1 VYNEVRLFLGG
12 EAVVQLQSTQEAL
25 LPAYLASFDGL
36 CGDRRTRV
44 TLGETVKGIIGA
56 GSLVCQQIAASS
68 AILSV
73 AKEGGQRVS
82 RLARGESTKRSE
94 INAETLTAALR
105 EQGLEFL
112 SGTDAEELWLIADGS
127 ELRKPHAREM
137 PYLMQVLGLNK
148 KLVPGY
154 RTMNV
159 IGVVPLRRGILY
171 HRLFSSKE
179 EDFLSESLEVQ
190 WALETVSGALQEVK
204 ERMSVTWIL
213 DTGFDDV
220 AVWRTIWE
228 REEHVVCRLKHEERL
243 VEYRGQDGRWIKS
256 NVQGARQE
264 LQPMCNAWTEMVVRR
279 GRQRKAKR
287 QPVPVKISACP
298 VRLTYQTNVRREGP
312 GQEVQ
317 KELWLVEVRLS
328 GTNLDPWLLLTD
340 WPVTDADSALRI
352 FRMYRQRWS
361 VEDGF
366 RFIKDVLGWEDVQL
380 LDLEGIRTL
389 LALGCV
395 AAGFLY
401 ELGVTLEHEGVHLLA
416 RLGGWIPRKD
426 SKPGKIVLTRG
437 LRRLL
442 DMLVT
447 NAVLDRYRLAHGDLP
462 PQIAAFLQPS
472 PSGEL

>member
-1 VYNEVRLFLGG
+1 M
-12 EAVVQLQSTQEAL
+12 QLQSAQEAV
-25 LPAYLASFDGL
+25 LPAYLASFDRL
-36 CGDRRTRV
+36 SGDRRTQV

-68 AILSV
+68 AVLSA

-82 RLARGESTKRSE
+82 RLARGESTKRSP
-94 INAETLTAALR
+94 ISAETLTAVLR
-105 EQGLEFL
+105 ERGIKQL
-112 SGTDAEELWLIADGS
+112 SETDVDELWLIADGS
-127 ELRKPHAREM
+127 ELRKPYAREM
-137 PYLMQVLGLNK
+137 PYLMQVLDLK
-148 KLVPGY
+148 KKKVPGY

-159 IGVVPLRRGILY
+159 IGVVPSRRWILY

-179 EDFLSESLEVQ
+179 EDFLSESLEAE
-190 WALETVSGALQEVK
+190 WALQTVSQTLQEVK
-204 ERMSVTWIL
+204 ERMSITWIL
-213 DTGFDDV
+213 DTGFDNV

-228 REEHVVCRLKHEERL
+228 QEEHVVCRLKHKERL
-243 VEYRGQDGRWIKS
+243 IEYQAQDGRWIEAD
-256 NVQGARQE
+256 VQGALQA
-264 LQPMCNAWTEMVVRR
+264 LQPMCDAWTEMVVRR

-287 QPVPVKISACP
+287 QPVPVQISACP

-312 GQEVQ
+312 GQEIE

-328 GTNLDPWLLLTD
+328 GTKLKPWLLLTD

-352 FRMYRQRWS
+352 FRMYRQRWA

-401 ELGVTLEHEGVHLLA
+401 ELGVTLEHEGVQLLA

-442 DMLVT
+442 DLLVT
-447 NAVLDRYRLAHGDLP
+447 NAVLDRYRSEHGDLP